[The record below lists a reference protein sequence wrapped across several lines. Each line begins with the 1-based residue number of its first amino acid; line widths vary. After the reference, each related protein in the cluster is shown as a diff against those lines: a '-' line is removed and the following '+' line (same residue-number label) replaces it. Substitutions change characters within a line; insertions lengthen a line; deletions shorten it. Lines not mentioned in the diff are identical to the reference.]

1 MTRLIVAGL
10 ALLFCNIGH
19 ASEPPRIA
27 IIIDDLGYERAAG
40 ERAIGLPGALTVAIL
55 PNTPSARAL
64 ADAAHASGK
73 EVIVHLPLQAVEDEE
88 AGDDTHI
95 DIDTT
100 AAEFASAFDAALAS
114 VPHAVGVNNH
124 RGSLLTRHPGHMQW
138 LMDNIRRQ
146 PNWYFVDSYTTHLSV
161 ALRIA
166 EESGVPAL
174 KRDVFLD
181 SSREP
186 DDIQREIERL
196 KLKAKRNGRAV
207 AIGHPYPETLAALEA
222 ALPQLAREGFELVS
236 VSSLI
241 RMN

>member
-1 MTRLIVAGL
+1 MTRLLIVCL
-10 ALLFCNIGH
+10 TVFLVDVCH
-19 ASEPPRIA
+19 AAEPPRIA
-27 IIIDDLGYERAAG
+27 IIIDDLGNEREAG
-40 ERAIGLPGALTVAIL
+40 ERAIALPGALTFAIL
-55 PNTPSARAL
+55 PDTPSARVL
-64 ADAAHASGK
+64 ANTAFESGK
-73 EVIVHLPLQAVEDEE
+73 EIIVHLPLQAMEDDGQP
-88 AGDDTHI
+88 GDGRI
-95 DIDTT
+95 GIDTT
-100 AAEFASAFDAALAS
+100 AAQFAEAFDRALAS

-138 LMDNIRRQ
+138 LMDSILRQ
-146 PNWYFVDSYTTHLSV
+146 PDWYFVDSYTTHLSV

-186 DDIQREIERL
+186 DDIRRAIESL
-196 KLKAKRNGRAV
+196 KTKAKRHGQAV
-207 AIGHPYPETLAALEA
+207 AIGHPYPETLAALEQ
-222 ALPQLAREGFELVS
+222 ALPELVREGFELVS